1 MKSIIIKENRN
12 KSGIYRWVNNT
23 NNNSYVGSGINLAK
37 RIGDYYKKS
46 ELTRNPR
53 PINFALL
60 KYKHNNFTLEI
71 IEYCSKEKLLE
82 REQYYI
88 DLFKPKYNILKFA
101 YSLLGFKHSA
111 ENIAKFKLKKISQE
125 HRDILSLTHSGK
137 IVSQE
142 TRDKLFLATKN
153 YRKHNPLTPEALAN
167 LKAKSI
173 ERQGVEITV
182 LNIKTNE
189 VQEFTN
195 QTEAGEFLGVT
206 RQAIYSAIKRKNKI
220 KGIYLIT
227 KKYPAVI

>member
-1 MKSIIIKENRN
+1 M
-12 KSGIYRWVNNT
+12 
-23 NNNSYVGSGINLAK
+23 
-37 RIGDYYKKS
+37 
-46 ELTRNPR
+46 RNPR

-60 KYKHNNFTLEI
+60 KYKHNNFTLVPPLPPPGGRGGDQRGPTGDPPPEI

-88 DLFKPKYNILKFA
+88 NLFKPNYNVLKFA
-101 YSLLGFKHSA
+101 YSLFGFKHSA

-125 HRDILSLTHSGK
+125 HKDILSLTHSGK

-142 TRDKLFLATKN
+142 TRDKLSLATKN
-153 YRKHNPLTPEALAN
+153 YRKHNPLTLEALAN

-173 ERQGVEITV
+173 EREGVAIRV
-182 LNIKTNE
+182 ANIKTNE

-206 RQAIYSAIKRKNKI
+206 RQAIYNAIKRKNKI
-220 KGIYLIT
+220 KGTYLII
-227 KKYPAVI
+227 KKL